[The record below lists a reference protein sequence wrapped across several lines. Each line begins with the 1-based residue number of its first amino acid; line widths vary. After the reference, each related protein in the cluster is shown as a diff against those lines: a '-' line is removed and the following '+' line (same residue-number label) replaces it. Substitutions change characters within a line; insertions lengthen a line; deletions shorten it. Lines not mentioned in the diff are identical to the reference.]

1 MAKNLRDWIATD
13 VQPFRDKPISWIS
26 QQHFFRDPMRGAHCD
41 PSYFFSP
48 ADGLLIYQKTV
59 RADEPLV
66 AIKGRNYSL
75 RDAMRDPAFDAPCLV
90 IGIFMTFF
98 DVHVNRVPYPGLLS
112 YRDLD
117 PIDTYNHP
125 MLDVEQYILDELR
138 IPANALEYLHHN
150 QRVLNRVYAGELGQN
165 YYMLQ
170 IADYDVDCVTP
181 FDLKQNQPVGQGER
195 FSQVRYGSQVDL
207 IVPLSAR
214 FDFTTVQPTGVH
226 VEAGVDPLIKVTPK
240 RNRRK
245 QLS

>member
-1 MAKNLRDWIATD
+1 MAKTLHDWLEAD
-13 VQPFRDKPISWIS
+13 VRPYRDKPIRWLGE
-26 QQHFFRDPMRGAHCD
+26 QHFFRDPARAGHAD

-66 AIKGRNYSL
+66 ALKGRHYSL
-75 RDAMRDPAFDAPCLV
+75 RDAMRDPGFDSPCLV

-112 YRDLD
+112 FRELD

-125 MLDVEQYILDELR
+125 MLDVEKYILDELR

-150 QRVLNRVYAGELGQN
+150 QRVLNRVWADDLGQH
-165 YYMLQ
+165 YYILQ

-181 FDLKQNQPVGQGER
+181 FDLKQNQPVGQGQR

-207 IVPLSAR
+207 VVPLSAR
-214 FDFTTVQPTGVH
+214 FDFTALQPTGVH

-240 RNRRK
+240 RIQRK
-245 QLS
+245 PLS

>member
-1 MAKNLRDWIATD
+1 MARSLHDWIATD
-13 VQPFRDKPISWIS
+13 VLPFRDKPISWIS
-26 QQHFFRDPMRGAHCD
+26 QQHFFRDPMRAAHCD

-59 RADEPLV
+59 RPDEPLV

-98 DVHVNRVPYPGLLS
+98 DVHVNRIPYPGVLS
-112 YRDLD
+112 YRELD

-125 MLDVEQYILDELR
+125 MLEVEQHILDELR

-150 QRVLNRVYAGELGQN
+150 QRVLNRVYSDELKQH
-165 YYMLQ
+165 YYILQ

-181 FDLKQNQPVGQGER
+181 FDLKQNRAVGQGDR

-214 FDFTTVQPTGVH
+214 FDFTTLHATGVH
-226 VEAGVDPLIKVTPK
+226 VEAGVDPLIKVTWK
-240 RNRRK
+240 GK
-245 QLS
+245 K